1 MIKLVV
7 SDIDGTLIPD
17 GYHTL
22 KPRMKELVL
31 ELKEKGIT
39 FVAASGRQ
47 YPSMKKLFDGVED
60 EVIFVAENG
69 AYVVCRD
76 KEIEEN
82 AMDKTIAEEL
92 IGELRQL
99 ENCFLTV
106 SVKDNLYIESNDE
119 EFVDLLVNGYKNEI
133 TIVEDV
139 LSYDL
144 NIIKVSI
151 YKKEIIDDL
160 AKTIIPKW
168 EDKLKVSLAG
178 HRWLDFMDLNVDKGN
193 SIARIQELLNI
204 GVDETIVFGDNIN
217 DLGML
222 KRARDSYAVANA
234 REEVKAAAKHITD
247 TNLNDGV
254 IKVLE
259 TLI

>member
-1 MIKLVV
+1 MIRLVV

-47 YPSMKKLFDGVED
+47 YHSMKKLFDGVED

-76 KEIEEN
+76 KELEEN
-82 AMDKTIAEEL
+82 AMDKALAEKL
-92 IGELRQL
+92 IKELRQL
-99 ENCFLTV
+99 EDCFLTV
-106 SVKDNLYIESNDE
+106 SVKDSLYIESKDE
-119 EFVDLLVNGYKNEI
+119 EFVDLLVNGYRNEV
-133 TIVEDV
+133 TMVEDV
-139 LSYDL
+139 LSHDL
-144 NIIKVSI
+144 NIIKISI

-160 AKTIIPKW
+160 AMTIIPKW

-178 HRWLDFMDLNVDKGN
+178 HRWLDFMGLKVDKGH
-193 SIARIQELLNI
+193 SIARIQDLLNI
-204 GVDETIVFGDNIN
+204 STDETIVFGDNIN
-217 DLGML
+217 DIGML
-222 KRARDSYAVANA
+222 KRAKDSYAVANA
-234 REEVKAAAKHITD
+234 RQEVKAVAKHITD
-247 TNLNDGV
+247 THLNDGV